1 MSFIVVYITH
11 PDMECAR
18 EIASHLLAERL
29 IACVNFIPIT
39 SMYWWEGKVEDASEV
54 VSIVKTRKENW
65 PRLKAEV
72 EKMHPYKVP
81 CIMRLTAEANKKYG
95 DWIAAETKKTKR

>member
-11 PDMECAR
+11 PDMTTAR
-18 EIASHLLAERL
+18 RIASHLLEKRIIVCA
-29 IACVNFIPIT
+29 NFIPIT
-39 SMYWWEGKVEDASEV
+39 SIYWWEGKIEDTCEV

-72 EKMHPYKVP
+72 EKTHPYKVP
-81 CIMRLTAEANKKYG
+81 CIMKLTAEANKKFE
-95 DWIAAETKKTKR
+95 DWIRSETKKP